1 MATLYVENVPK
12 ELYQALR
19 KRAREHRKSMAAEI
33 ISLLER
39 NIPTAEKLRRRREAY
54 NQLTALRSRLSRA
67 GNAGKKDSSQPRLQT
82 AEEMVR
88 EDRDR

>member
-19 KRAREHRKSMAAEI
+19 KRARERRKSMAAEVV
-33 ISLLER
+33 SLLER
-39 NIPTAEKLRRRREAY
+39 NIPTPDRLRRRRQAY
-54 NQLTALRSRLSRA
+54 EQLAALRKKNSRRA
-67 GNAGKKDSSQPRLQT
+67 RKNTEPRLQT
-82 AEEMVR
+82 AGEMVR

>member
-19 KRAREHRKSMAAEI
+19 KRARERRKSMAAEV

-39 NIPTAEKLRRRREAY
+39 NVPTAERLRLRRQAY
-54 NQLTALRSRLSRA
+54 KQLAALRQESGRA
-67 GNAGKKDSSQPRLQT
+67 RRYSEFRLQT

>member
-19 KRAREHRKSMAAEI
+19 KRAREHRKSMAAEV

-39 NIPTAEKLRRRREAY
+39 NIPTAEQLRRRREAY
-54 NQLTALRSRLSRA
+54 KQLAALRSRFSRA
-67 GNAGKKDSSQPRLQT
+67 VGKNDSREPNPQT
-82 AEEMVR
+82 AEEMIR